1 MTTTTV
7 RIPHAILRFEQDTG
21 SGSLASS
28 YSADVLTKIE
38 SVLLT
43 LASTPT
49 DAEDF
54 RIFLD
59 DAGGSTKDTTAF
71 AFDLASGSVPY
82 AAFLPE
88 GLYVKPGDA
97 LGLTFTN
104 SGSLAF
110 AATTIMKEITA

>member
-1 MTTTTV
+1 MTTRV
-7 RIPHAILRFEQDTG
+7 PIHNAILRFEQDAG
-21 SGSLASS
+21 SGSLAASH
-28 YSADVLTKIE
+28 SATVLTKIE

-54 RIFLD
+54 RVFLD
-59 DAGGSTKDTTAF
+59 DSGGSTKDTTAYLL
-71 AFDLASGSVPY
+71 DLASGSVPF
-82 AAFLPE
+82 AAFYPE

-97 LGLTFTN
+97 LGLSFPN
-104 SGSLAF
+104 SGSIAF